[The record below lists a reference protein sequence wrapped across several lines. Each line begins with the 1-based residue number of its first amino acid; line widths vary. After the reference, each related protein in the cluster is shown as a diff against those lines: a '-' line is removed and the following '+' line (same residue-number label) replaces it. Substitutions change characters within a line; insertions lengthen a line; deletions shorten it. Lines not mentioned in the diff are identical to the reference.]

1 MSKQKIKVE
10 GTEITIYDNNG
21 KDYIS
26 LTDIARQVDERTDIV
41 TSNWLRN
48 AGTLDFLAEWEM
60 LYNPDGFKID
70 EFDGLRRQAGR
81 VGFVMTAK
89 KWIETTGARGIT
101 SKPGRGGGTY
111 GHTDIAF
118 EFCSAVSARF
128 KLRLIREF
136 QDLKQQQVSEL
147 GHTWDTNRYLSKM
160 NHHIH
165 TDAIRQNTV
174 PLLSQ
179 GRKEEGIYHA
189 SEVDLLNEV
198 VFEQRAKEWKAANPD
213 KKKNMREYAD
223 EDKLHV
229 LANLEALN
237 SEFLYMGLTRDE
249 RAQRLTEAKERHLSI
264 IEAFKSK
271 TGEKP

>member
-1 MSKQKIKVE
+1 MAKHKIKIE
-10 GTEITIYDNNG
+10 GKLISLYDDDG

-26 LTDIARQVDERTDIV
+26 LTDIARQVDERSDLV
-41 TSNWLRN
+41 MSNWLRN

-60 LYNPDGFKID
+60 LYNPNEFKPD
-70 EFDGLRRQAGR
+70 EFDVLRRQAGK

-89 KWIETTGARGIT
+89 KWIETTGAKGIT

-111 GHTDIAF
+111 GHKDIAF

-128 KLRLIREF
+128 KLLLIREF
-136 QDLKQQQVSEL
+136 QELKERQISEL
-147 GHTWDTNRYLSKM
+147 GQAWDTNRYLSRI

-179 GRKEEGIYHA
+179 GKKEEAVYHA

-198 VFEQRAKEWKAANPD
+198 VFGQRAREWRAANPN
-213 KKKNMREYAD
+213 KKKNMREYAN

-237 SEFLYMGLTRDE
+237 SEFLYMGLSRDE
-249 RAQRLTEAKERHLSI
+249 RTQRLAEAMERHLAI
-264 IEAFKSK
+264 IEAFKNRK
-271 TGEKP
+271 KG